1 MPSGKGGYPTN
12 AMARLEKQLTGFT
25 FIELL
30 VVMGLMAILALF
42 ISGSLSNLINI
53 SQQTSRQQLVKN
65 EGDHIIEVIN
75 RMAQS
80 SRPLDCLDN
89 SYLTILNPD
98 GGTTRFLIDG
108 TNIAS
113 RSADFGENIETSTKQ
128 IPLNDSQV
136 KVSNFKLDCSHFSRY
151 TWGSW
156 VTLKFTLTDTLSSHS
171 PVSYSFE
178 SVINFPNH

>member
-1 MPSGKGGYPTN
+1 
-12 AMARLEKQLTGFT
+12 MARLKRQLAAFT

-30 VVMGLMAILALF
+30 MVMGLMAILALF

-53 SQQTSRQQLVKN
+53 SQLTSRQQLVKN

-75 RMAQS
+75 RMTQS

-89 SYLTILNPD
+89 SYFTILNPD

-113 RSADFGENIETSTKQ
+113 RSATLGEDIETSTDQ
-128 IPLNDSQV
+128 VPLNDTQV
-136 KVSNFKLDCSHFSRY
+136 KVSNFQLDCSHFSRY
-151 TWGSW
+151 AWGSW
-156 VTLKFTLTDTLSSHS
+156 LNFKFTLTDTLSAQK